1 MVITEVYGKASP
13 DALINAIAAHIAEKI
28 KEEKEHEHLGTAGN
42 RPRAAGKAHPA
53 ASARGC

>member
-13 DALINAIAAHIAEKI
+13 DALINAIAAHIAEKM
-28 KEEKEHEHLGTAGN
+28 KEEKEHEYLGASGN

-53 ASARGC
+53 TGARGC